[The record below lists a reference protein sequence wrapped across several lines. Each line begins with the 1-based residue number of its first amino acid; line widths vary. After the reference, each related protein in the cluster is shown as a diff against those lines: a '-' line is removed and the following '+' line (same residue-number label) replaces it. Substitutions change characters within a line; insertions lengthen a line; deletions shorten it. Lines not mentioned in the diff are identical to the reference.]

1 MRLARP
7 HPSKTPLVTDT
18 TISPPAVPPL
28 LLRARVAFVLY
39 ALGVVVGLCT
49 ITALIERAAP

>member
-1 MRLARP
+1 MRSARRP
-7 HPSKTPLVTDT
+7 PTKLFPVYDAPMP
-18 TISPPAVPPL
+18 PPAAPPL

-39 ALGVVVGLCT
+39 ALGVVGGLCS